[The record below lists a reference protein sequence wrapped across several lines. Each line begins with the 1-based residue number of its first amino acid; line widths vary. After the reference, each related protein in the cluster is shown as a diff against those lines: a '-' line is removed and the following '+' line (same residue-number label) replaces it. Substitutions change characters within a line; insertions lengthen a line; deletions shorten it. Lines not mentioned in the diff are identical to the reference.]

1 VTRLLEDVEWAQ
13 WSNRE
18 IARQCQVSR
27 QLVDNIRSEASGQN
41 SQIDRKVE
49 RGGTG
54 DDFMPWLVGLLDS
67 GRERLKP
74 HHIAAVLAAQQSV
87 QSKGSTFDTP
97 LVITAE
103 DMDFH
108 LDTTLTITAEELAT
122 PLVVSPDVA
131 ITAEDMDF
139 HLDVDLFGESVVLGV

>member
-1 VTRLLEDVEWAQ
+1 MRLLDDAEWAQ
-13 WSNRE
+13 WSNVK
-18 IARQCQVSR
+18 IAKQCQVSEYM
-27 QLVDNIRSEASGQN
+27 VRSMRPRVSAIE
-41 SQIDRKVE
+41 SQIDHKVE